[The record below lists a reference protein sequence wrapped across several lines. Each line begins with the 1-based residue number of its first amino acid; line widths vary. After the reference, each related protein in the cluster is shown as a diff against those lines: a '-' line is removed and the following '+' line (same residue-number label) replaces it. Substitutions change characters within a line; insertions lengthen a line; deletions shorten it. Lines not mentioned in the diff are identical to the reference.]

1 MNKLYKKSKFNLVY
15 NNNDNNIIFN
25 TITGALI
32 VLSNREYQRYNAI
45 IDNKILNIEDELFFA
60 LYTEKFIIDSEF
72 NELDK
77 LRYDIN
83 SNRFSQDVLDIT
95 IAPTM
100 ACNFKCPYCYEQK
113 GRTLNTKSMS
123 KLIQDSLINFIK
135 LRLDKSC
142 SKKLYIN
149 WYGGEPLLEIDLIK
163 KLTKIFLDICNKKQI
178 AYEATMITNGYLL
191 NKISINEIKD
201 LAISTLQITIDG
213 PKRVHDNIRVLHNNS
228 PTYNRILNNAIRLQ
242 HDVFITIRV
251 NIDKNNLD
259 YITELKTDLEKKD

>member
-163 KLTKIFLDICNKKQI
+163 KLTKIF
-178 AYEATMITNGYLL
+178 
-191 NKISINEIKD
+191 
-201 LAISTLQITIDG
+201 
-213 PKRVHDNIRVLHNNS
+213 
-228 PTYNRILNNAIRLQ
+228 
-242 HDVFITIRV
+242 
-251 NIDKNNLD
+251 
-259 YITELKTDLEKKD
+259 